1 MIPCP
6 SCALDNPDDGKFCT
20 GCGAKLA
27 PLPPPPPAA
36 PEATAV
42 PGGPSRFCNAC
53 GAKVPA
59 DSTFCTSCGR
69 PTAPAP
75 PGTGPE
81 TGVGGRAAGASSAS
95 AAAYLAALDGRL
107 AAAGFKAIDAPAV
120 LGLDRFLRRKKFE
133 LMQVGMVTAVCGV
146 KVLDGPATAS
156 YVKDYSKAVFDAAVG
171 KKGFFARN
179 AVQQLLVYPV
189 LVVPSAKAGVAEFLS
204 SHWPKHWM
212 AFEFPVVAALGTGE
226 ILLHRGTP
234 VWQALS
240 HAGFRK
246 QAESLFAV

>member
-6 SCALDNPDDGKFCT
+6 SCALENPDDGKFCT
-20 GCGAKLA
+20 GCGSKLA
-27 PLPPPPPAA
+27 LAPPAPDA
-36 PEATAV
+36 AAAF
-42 PGGPSRFCNAC
+42 GGPARFCNEC

-59 DSTFCTSCGR
+59 DSVFCTACGR
-69 PTAPAP
+69 STAVAP
-75 PGTGPE
+75 PGAGPS
-81 TGVGGRAAGASSAS
+81 SSAS
-95 AAAYLAALDGRL
+95 AASYLAALDERL
-107 AAAGFKAIDAPAV
+107 AAAGFEKTDAPAV

-133 LMQVGMVTAVCGV
+133 LMQIGMVTAVCGV
-146 KVLDGPATAS
+146 KVFDGPATAS

-189 LVVPSAKAGVAEFLS
+189 LVVPSAEAGVAEFLS

-212 AFEFPVVAALGTGE
+212 AFEFPVVASIGTGE
-226 ILLHRGTP
+226 LLLHRGTP
-234 VWQALS
+234 VWQALA
-240 HAGFRK
+240 HGGFRK